1 MPKKKKEILKKLLL
15 IRLYLVLFH
24 KTIAINLIESEPF
37 FKVYRNMNS
46 GILILPLI
54 QKIQSLHYLHFF
66 QPVHA
71 KRQIVS

>member
-1 MPKKKKEILKKLLL
+1 MPKKKEIFKKLFM
-15 IRLYLVLFH
+15 ICLYLVLFH
-24 KTIAINLIESEPF
+24 ITIAINLIESETF

-46 GILILPLI
+46 GILILLLI
-54 QKIQSLHYLHFF
+54 QKIQSLHYLNFF